1 MYFILFYKVTINY
14 KTRINNTITELT
26 RMFRGTSFKKRTGTY
41 RKKSKGSMKHKKGG
55 RSRSK
60 RVDAHVQNSMI
71 PYKSDMS
78 SDLVRHNDI
87 GSSKI
92 FQGFYDTMHLIFPM
106 LDQSTFS
113 RVFITFINTRD
124 FTEFLKFVPTT
135 ACNEIHMSKNDINK
149 VMIDISSQIGT
160 NVSIQV
166 NMPHNVNHR
175 NIMFGGASLV
185 DSVLSNDN
193 AQFIMIQIC
202 MATFTYMNLPKR
214 VRPFFVA
221 LVLYYFY
228 IFLQIEYPKE
238 GFEKLDYESLFIPGA
253 SLLTVESG
261 TIMVKIFTWLRK
273 FMSGYQRRL
282 PSRHTALVRA
292 LKTRTSL
299 SPNRLMILPDP
310 DPSPDPQPEIV
321 EPPEPIPRAA
331 SPRRKSLF
339 LLSPEERAI
348 QSSRMRNR

>member
-1 MYFILFYKVTINY
+1 MV
-14 KTRINNTITELT
+14 
-26 RMFRGTSFKKRTGTY
+26 RGTSFKKRSGTY
-41 RKKSKGSMKHKKGG
+41 QKKSKRSMKHKKGG

-71 PYKSDMS
+71 PYNSVMS
-78 SDLVRHNDI
+78 SDLVRHNDNDI
-87 GSSKI
+87 SSSKI
-92 FQGFYDTMHLIFPM
+92 FQGFYNTMHLIFPM
-106 LDQSTFS
+106 LDRSTFS
-113 RVFITFINTRD
+113 RVFTTFINTRD

-135 ACNEIHMSKNDINK
+135 ACNEIHMSKSDINK

-166 NMPHNVNHR
+166 NMPHNVNHS
-175 NIMFGGASLV
+175 NIMFGGANLV
-185 DSVLSNDN
+185 DSVSSNDN

-238 GFEKLDYESLFIPGA
+238 GVEKLHYESLFIPGA
-253 SLLTVESG
+253 SLLAVESG